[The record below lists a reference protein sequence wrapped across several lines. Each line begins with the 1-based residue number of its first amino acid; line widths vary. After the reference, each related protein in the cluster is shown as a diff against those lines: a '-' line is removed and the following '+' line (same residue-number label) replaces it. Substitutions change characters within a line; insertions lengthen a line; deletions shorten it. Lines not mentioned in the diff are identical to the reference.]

1 MPTEARTPEETL
13 TVSKKDL
20 PLIDETVTAHLLQI
34 FGNQTQAYM
43 PTQAQVDRILAL
55 QEKEM
60 DYAHEERRHLSPR
73 QKIQLF
79 AFFVITVVFLTLF
92 FACLFYAPEY
102 LGEVITGAIAF
113 AAGSAGGYGIAKSK
127 QKQAEE

>member
-1 MPTEARTPEETL
+1 MPSEPKRDEAL
-13 TVSKKDL
+13 AVNKKEL
-20 PLIDETVTAHLLQI
+20 PVIDETVTTHLLQM

-43 PTQAQVDRILAL
+43 PTQAQVDRILEL

-73 QKIQLF
+73 QKVQLF
-79 AFFVITVVFLTLF
+79 AFFVITTVFLVLF

-113 AAGSAGGYGIAKSK
+113 AAGSAGGYGLAKSK
-127 QKQAEE
+127 DTPTD